1 MYIFLITVLFVFFC
15 ATASEY
21 MDYTLEPLIIFGF
34 FWFGYPLLLKTSIK
48 AQKIITAILIIL
60 ALIIC
65 FKAWDTAVK
74 YEALK
79 KDKQA
84 LEDITEMQRS
94 MISDL
99 EANCKELFIQ
109 VEELKYGEQ
118 R

>member
-1 MYIFLITVLFVFFC
+1 MQKFKIKSLEEVKILQ
-15 ATASEY
+15 
-21 MDYTLEPLIIFGF
+21 DKTLNEIKRDF
-34 FWFGYPLLLKTSIK
+34 K
-48 AQKIITAILIIL
+48 AQTIITAILVIL

-99 EANCKELFIQ
+99 EENCKDLYIEI
-109 VEELKYGEQ
+109 ENLKVGGNK
-118 R
+118 

>member
-1 MYIFLITVLFVFFC
+1 MKPKKYEEVKILQ
-15 ATASEY
+15 
-21 MDYTLEPLIIFGF
+21 DKTLNEIKRDF
-34 FWFGYPLLLKTSIK
+34 K
-48 AQKIITAILIIL
+48 AQTIITAILVIL

-79 KDKQA
+79 KEKEA
-84 LEDITEMQRS
+84 LEDLTEMQRS

>member
-1 MYIFLITVLFVFFC
+1 MKPKKYEEVKIEPNKML
-15 ATASEY
+15 SEIKR
-21 MDYTLEPLIIFGF
+21 DF
-34 FWFGYPLLLKTSIK
+34 K
-48 AQKIITAILIIL
+48 AQTIITAILVIL

-99 EANCKELFIQ
+99 EANCKDLYIEI
-109 VEELKYGEQ
+109 ENLKFGGNE
-118 R
+118 